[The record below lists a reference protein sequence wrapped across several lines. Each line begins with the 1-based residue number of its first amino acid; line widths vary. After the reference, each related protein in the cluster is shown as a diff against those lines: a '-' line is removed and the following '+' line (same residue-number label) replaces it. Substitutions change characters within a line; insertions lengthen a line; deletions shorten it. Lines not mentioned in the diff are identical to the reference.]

1 MSLEHGTALKYGY
14 KPDATLRLKKRN
26 WFDVPRETRALWM
39 AGEQIS
45 NLSAQIE
52 AWDDRQ
58 KAAFSRGKS

>member
-26 WFDVPRETRALWM
+26 WFDVPRATRALWM

-52 AWDDRQ
+52 AWDERA
-58 KAAFSRGKS
+58 KAQMRGGKP